1 MHIKSHKISM
11 RIPERLYKMIV
22 DITPL
27 FDSESEALVYILK
40 NYELSQDYMNAMEKI
55 QRIRFQ
61 TMFRQ
66 SNIDNIEYTIKEL
79 KEGKITVEELLGKK

>member
-61 TMFRQ
+61 AMFREA
-66 SNIDNIEYTIKEL
+66 NIEHTLKEL
-79 KEGKITVEELLGKK
+79 KEGKITINELLGKE